1 MFNAHF
7 LFASLIWGSVG
18 FAFFIFGK
26 KQGSWVPLIGGL
38 LMLAVSYLVSSA
50 LAMSLV
56 CIGIIAVIWF
66 LLKRG
71 Y

>member
-7 LFASLIWGSVG
+7 LFASLIWGSIG

-26 KQGSWVPLIGGL
+26 KQSSWVPLIGGL

-50 LAMSLV
+50 LGMSL
-56 CIGIIAVIWF
+56 I
-66 LLKRG
+66 RP
-71 Y
+71 